1 MNPVLVA
8 ELCLASVGAVAGVL
22 ISRFSAHRSMRQ
34 PMPFDLELE
43 QRIVARAHD
52 DNSFASMHVSAA
64 EWFIDPT
71 CAAEFAACAAST
83 AQCEDH
89 QFDVDQD
96 VQRLSDLALERA
108 MFPGACGYE
117 TIEQAPYL
125 VRGRVRDG
133 AARRVTLSAAG
144 ACTGALAAWVAPDVW
159 AAIAIMVLGLTGWV
173 IAAVDHDTMFL
184 DISTWV
190 AGSAV
195 AGVFAA
201 ISGASQGG
209 SGRVLEALIAGLAW
223 WGLFEAMNWS
233 YKLVRGQDGMGGGD
247 GMIAFPAAFVAVA
260 ITGSL
265 PVALWSI
272 LSALA
277 LSLAASAPLVL
288 MRKRGGR
295 DAFALGPFLA
305 SGWQLALFLWALR
318 VLK

>member
-1 MNPVLVA
+1 MNPVVVS
-8 ELCLASVGAVAGVL
+8 ELCLTLVGAVAGVV
-22 ISRFSAHRSMRQ
+22 ISRVSAHRSMRQ

-43 QRIVARAHD
+43 QRVMERAELD
-52 DNSFASMHVSAA
+52 KGFASRNASAA
-64 EWFIDPT
+64 EWFVDPE
-71 CAAEFAACAAST
+71 CAAGFAACATNA
-83 AQCEDH
+83 
-89 QFDVDQD
+89 DQSENQD
-96 VQRLSDLALERA
+96 TEADADIQRLNDLALERA

-117 TIEQAPYL
+117 TIDEAPYL
-125 VRGRVRDG
+125 VRGRVRTG
-133 AARRVTLSAAG
+133 AARGVVLSAAG
-144 ACTGALAAWVAPDVW
+144 ACTGAISAWVALDVW
-159 AAIAIMVLGLTGWV
+159 AALAIMVLGLTGWV

-184 DISTWV
+184 DLSTWV

-201 ISGASQGG
+201 ISGISQGG
-209 SGRVLEALIAGLAW
+209 SGRALGALVAGLAW

-277 LSLAASAPLVL
+277 LSLVASVPLVM

-305 SGWQLALFLWALR
+305 SGWQLALCLWALHI
-318 VLK
+318 LK